1 LLDFGVERG
10 TPFLVMEYASKG
22 NLQQFLPHEGA
33 LPVGIILPFV
43 TQMASALQYVHNHG
57 LIHCDVK
64 PENMLLG
71 PLNELW
77 LSDFGIAITTT
88 AVSNK
93 EFNTHELK
101 GSVNYMA
108 PEHINGNPMP
118 ASDQYALAAMVY
130 QWLCGR
136 FLFQGTDMQ
145 VCLQHL
151 STPPIPLRD
160 HVPSTPRAVEH
171 VVLKALAKDPYQRFA
186 HVQEF
191 ASALKQ
197 ANRHR

>member
-1 LLDFGVERG
+1 
-10 TPFLVMEYASKG
+10 M
-22 NLQQFLPHEGA
+22 
-33 LPVGIILPFV
+33 
-43 TQMASALQYVHNHG
+43 
-57 LIHCDVK
+57 
-64 PENMLLG
+64 
-71 PLNELW
+71 
-77 LSDFGIAITTT
+77 
-88 AVSNK
+88 SNK